1 MKKLFAA
8 TIIMTSLVSP
18 VVMNQSAEAATKLEK
33 KTIVLPKINQTNINQ
48 MKKGTY
54 SYHGVRLG
62 MTKKQVEEKIGK
74 TKLAMGSHDKDDII
88 GTSYTTVY
96 GKSERLWLN
105 FYDINYKT
113 KYNDAKLATI
123 GFRTDD
129 KYITKKE
136 FEKYTGKAT
145 EYEGNMKKD
154 KEIVRK
160 YGKLHVAY
168 WKQKGK
174 WVVYSYGIVS
184 PMNEVGM
191 HEYGYKEGRKLPAG
205 VKLPKWIT
213 EDNGVEYQ

>member
-1 MKKLFAA
+1 MKKLLAA
-8 TIIMTSLVSP
+8 TIIMTSIVSP

-33 KTIVLPKINQTNINQ
+33 KTIYLPKFNKATFDQ

-54 SYHGVRLG
+54 KYHGVGLG
-62 MTKKQVEEKIGK
+62 MTKKQVEAQIGK
-74 TKLAMGSHDKDDII
+74 TSITQGHHDKDDIM
-88 GTSYTTVY
+88 GTHVLSVY

-105 FYDINYKT
+105 YYDINYKT
-113 KYNDAKLATI
+113 KFDNAKLATI
-123 GFRTDD
+123 TFIVED
-129 KYITKKE
+129 KNITKKAL
-136 FEKYTGKAT
+136 EKYTGKAT
-145 EYEGNMKKD
+145 GYEGNMKKD

-205 VKLPKWIT
+205 VKLPEWIT